1 MCQILLNTTI
11 TQNVKYKQIDPN
23 NQKIIG
29 DMAGFFFFLCTLSLI
44 LNFSKNVEIIPVKA
58 NKVT

>member
-1 MCQILLNTTI
+1 MCQILSNTTI

-29 DMAGFFFFLCTLSLI
+29 DMAGFFLCILSLI

-58 NKVT
+58 NQVT

>member
-11 TQNVKYKQIDPN
+11 TQNVKYKQTDPN

-29 DMAGFFFFLCTLSLI
+29 DMAGFFLCTLSLI
-44 LNFSKNVEIIPVKA
+44 LNFSTNVEIIPVKA